1 MSPIFGTRDGTP
13 RRRAVAFQEIEM
25 YRLISLYCTN
35 YSKYHSKNQ
44 GGGRNGTS
52 IKDRLL
58 EQWSRELSYMGIAHR
73 SKEQIEE
80 KLRNE
85 VKRVQRFLRSDNGV
99 CNCTYKHESP
109 HYHKALPP
117 YLDPLIKLMTNGP
130 PVGES
135 PGAEDPLSVSRDE
148 SDLLP
153 MVARQL
159 QTLSSE
165 HEGRPFGK
173 SLDHDEISDIKIE
186 EILLVPREK
195 CGVFLPSEGLCSDR
209 DELFDAEKTSG
220 SDQSAELTKNATSN
234 PCSTIGDFSL
244 DQTVDI
250 QQNIVNLWKAA
261 KAQQSVE
268 SDLLDACD
276 ESLLN
281 ASVMKQTLNGFKTT
295 DFTVLYEEELKL
307 MRLKQEECVAALEVR
322 KLQMEKLRLEIDML
336 KKGVCPR
343 QD

>member
-173 SLDHDEISDIKIE
+173 SLDHDEISDIM
-186 EILLVPREK
+186 PREK

-209 DELFDAEKTSG
+209 DELFDAEK
-220 SDQSAELTKNATSN
+220 
-234 PCSTIGDFSL
+234 
-244 DQTVDI
+244 DI

>member
-130 PVGES
+130 PAGES

-209 DELFDAEKTSG
+209 DELFDAEK
-220 SDQSAELTKNATSN
+220 
-234 PCSTIGDFSL
+234 
-244 DQTVDI
+244 DI